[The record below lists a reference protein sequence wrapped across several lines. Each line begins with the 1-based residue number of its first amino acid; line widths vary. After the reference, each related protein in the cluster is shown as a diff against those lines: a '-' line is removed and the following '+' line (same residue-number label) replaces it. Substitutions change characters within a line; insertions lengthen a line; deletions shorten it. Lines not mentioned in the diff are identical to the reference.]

1 MMTGEG
7 GVFRGEVLWE
17 HLQSWGA
24 QGIGGYCEEEVCGI
38 CRMQGHG

>member
-7 GVFRGEVLWE
+7 GVFRGEVLRE

-24 QGIGGYCEEEVCGI
+24 RGTVKGRCVVSAG
-38 CRMQGHG
+38 CRATAEK